1 MKRKNN
7 DEAFDFT
14 PNKTVFIDAGSLMQ
28 DLPSLLTLPDGEI
41 KSRLEDAAARVIRIS
56 VHWGDCE
63 KVTAAAN
70 EIIKTMGPRESA
82 FACSYLGL
90 TRIIWDVRS
99 HKWRNADEK
108 GSDPRTVPVFLFS
121 GRITPEMTAGANALL
136 QTCVSGIETA
146 IYYEDRQDLEAK
158 VSGYLAQFSEKPSF
172 AVISSANLMA
182 EFGDRNIITE
192 PMPLPGEDLTDQQ
205 KNMMKRLHCSLNRR
219 LFYKPSYFYDWD
231 TIFDE
236 DDYRHRIY
244 APFWKIIFLDIDGV
258 LNDDGTVPERGPA
271 VDPEMVAR
279 LSQIVSRTGADIVLS
294 SSWKWGFDRY
304 FRAGAGAAGR
314 KELYGDC
321 IELINVFE
329 SYGLSVSGVTPRT
342 PINGGEDARPC
353 EIRACLSRCPF
364 AFSYVILE
372 DDEFWRWGWLRR
384 NVITTI
390 TPNPRAGEANFRGY
404 DYIDGLTREQADR
417 AIEILNEDPLI
428 RPRDRE

>member
-14 PNKTVFIDAGSLMQ
+14 PNKTVFIDAGSLMT
-28 DLPSLLTLPDGEI
+28 DLPLLLTLPDGEI
-41 KSRLEDAAARVIRIS
+41 KSRLEDAASRVIRIS
-56 VHWGDCE
+56 VHWGECE

-70 EIIKTMGPRESA
+70 EIIKTMGPQESA
-82 FACSYLGL
+82 FACSFLGL
-90 TRIIWDVRS
+90 TRIIHDVRD
-99 HKWRNADEK
+99 HKWSIEEMRP
-108 GSDPRTVPVFLFS
+108 DPRPVPVFLFS
-121 GRITPEMTAGANALL
+121 DKITPEMTAGAQALL
-136 QTCVSGIETA
+136 QTCVSGIDNA
-146 IYYEDRQDLEAK
+146 IYYEDRQDLEVK
-158 VSGYLAQFSEKPSF
+158 VSSYLAQFAEKPAF

-192 PMPLPGEDLTDQQ
+192 PMPLPGEDLTDLQ
-205 KNMMKRLHCSLNRR
+205 KNMMKRLHCSLNRL

-231 TIFDE
+231 TIFEE

-271 VDPEMVAR
+271 VDPEMVSR
-279 LSQIVSRTGADIVLS
+279 LSRIVSQTGADIVLS
-294 SSWKWGFDRY
+294 SSWKWGFDSY
-304 FRAGAGAAGR
+304 FKAGAGTAGR
-314 KELYGDC
+314 KELYRDC
-321 IELINVFE
+321 IELIDVFE

-342 PINGGEDARPC
+342 PINGGEEARPC

-390 TPNPRAGEANFRGY
+390 TPNPRAGAADFQGY
-404 DYIDGLTREQADR
+404 DFIDGLTREHADR

-428 RPRDRE
+428 QPRDRD